1 MEGKLTLALRI
12 LLSVLGAAALLYVFS
27 YPDSIIP
34 RSLMEEELED
44 EHLSRYAL
52 KPLLFLLP
60 LVFMELVSLCG
71 NRRNLVWFSGLIGV
85 LLAAVAAWPVLTA
98 YRPEL
103 VHPTFGFEDGKLAHG
118 MLCYCV
124 LVGCSLLV
132 RVTLLSYLF
141 KYYRSPD
148 DEEASS
154 GDVDAAELD
163 PENAL
168 TVREIAANPAKA
180 KPRFLFQEIDFGRI
194 RSFHEL
200 MASLLGRRR
209 RTRYA
214 ITAGLVLLVGWVLLF
229 PQPSPKQAL
238 QRDLAAMYA
247 TGHRTAN
254 GTYLAT
260 HRAVHAAYRVMDYI
274 SAHESFAGFTR
285 EQAEKWLHLDRA
297 PADYRRQLRDEGEL
311 TLASVDDTFESRDRF
326 LTVTDGTRWAVLF
339 IRTNEAG
346 DTINIAEVQDAGW
359 NAIADELRR
368 EYGTDW
374 RGAYFRK

>member
-1 MEGKLTLALRI
+1 MEGKATLALRI
-12 LLSVLGAAALLYVFS
+12 LLSLLGAAALLYVFS

-34 RSLMEEELED
+34 RSLLEEELED
-44 EHLSRYAL
+44 ERFTRYAL
-52 KPLLFLLP
+52 KPLMFIVPLL
-60 LVFMELVSLCG
+60 FMEMVSLCG
-71 NRRNLVWFSGLIGV
+71 SRRNLVWFSGLIGV

-98 YRPEL
+98 RMPEL

-118 MLCYCV
+118 MLCYAAV
-124 LVGCSLLV
+124 VACSLLV

-148 DEEASS
+148 DEASY

-163 PENAL
+163 PEHAL
-168 TVREIAANPAKA
+168 TVREIAARPAKA
-180 KPRFLFQEIDFGRI
+180 KPRFLFLEIDVERI

-209 RTRYA
+209 RTRRA
-214 ITAGLVLLVGWVLLF
+214 IIAGLALLAAWVAFF
-229 PQPSPKQAL
+229 PQPNPKQAL
-238 QRDLAAMYA
+238 LRDLDAMYA
-247 TGHRTAN
+247 TRGTASN
-254 GTYLAT
+254 GMQLAT
-260 HRAVHAAYRVMDYI
+260 TRAVHAAYRVMEYV

-285 EQAEKWLHLDRA
+285 EKAEKWLRLDRA
-297 PADYRRQLRDEGEL
+297 PEAYRRQLRDERDL
-311 TLASVDDTFESRDRF
+311 TLPSVDDTFESRTRF

-346 DTINIAEVQDAGW
+346 DIINIAEVQDAGW

-368 EYGTDW
+368 QYGEDW
-374 RGAYFRK
+374 RGAYFRD

>member
-1 MEGKLTLALRI
+1 MGGKLTLALRI
-12 LLSVLGAAALLYVFS
+12 LLSLLGAAALLYVFS

-44 EHLSRYAL
+44 ERFSRYAL
-52 KPLLFLLP
+52 KPLLFLIP

-71 NRRNLVWFSGLIGV
+71 SRRNLVWFSGLIGV
-85 LLAAVAAWPVLTA
+85 LLLAAAAWPVLTA

-103 VHPTFGFEDGKLAHG
+103 VHPTFGFEDGKLAG
-118 MLCYCV
+118 GLPWYGV
-124 LVGCSLLV
+124 VAACSLLV

-148 DEEASS
+148 DEEMAA

-163 PENAL
+163 PENAPTL
-168 TVREIAANPAKA
+168 REIAAMPAKA
-180 KPRFLFQEIDFGRI
+180 KPRFLFREIDFGRI

-200 MASLLGRRR
+200 MAALLGRRR
-209 RTRYA
+209 RTRIA
-214 ITAGLVLLVGWVLLF
+214 VIAGLVLLAGWIVFF
-229 PQPSPKQAL
+229 PQPTPREAL

-247 TGHRTAN
+247 TRGTTAN
-254 GTYLAT
+254 GTHLAT
-260 HRAVHAAYRVMDYI
+260 HRAVHAAYRVMEFI
-274 SAHESFAGFTR
+274 SDHESLAGFSRT
-285 EQAEKWLHLDRA
+285 QAEKWLHLDRA
-297 PADYRRQLRDEGEL
+297 PAAYRRQLRDNREL
-311 TLASVDDTFESRDRF
+311 SLASVDDLFESRERF

-346 DTINIAEVQDAGW
+346 DTISISEVQDAGW

-368 EYGTDW
+368 VYGTDW
-374 RGAYFRK
+374 RGAYYRD

>member
-1 MEGKLTLALRI
+1 MGDKATLALRI
-12 LLSVLGAAALLYVFS
+12 VLSVLGAAALLYVFS

-34 RSLMEEELED
+34 RSLLEEELED
-44 EHLSRYAL
+44 ERFPRYAFKPL
-52 KPLLFLLP
+52 MFIVPLLF
-60 LVFMELVSLCG
+60 MEIVSLCG
-71 NRRNLVWFSGLIGV
+71 SRRNLVWFSGLIGV

-98 YRPEL
+98 RMPEL

-118 MLCYCV
+118 ILCYAV
-124 LVGCSLLV
+124 VVACSLLV

-148 DEEASS
+148 EEAGY

-180 KPRFLFQEIDFGRI
+180 KPRFLFLEIDVERI

-200 MASLLGRRR
+200 MANLLGRRR
-209 RTRYA
+209 RTRRA
-214 ITAGLVLLVGWVLLF
+214 IISGLILLAAWVAFF
-229 PQPSPKQAL
+229 PQPGPKQAL
-238 QRDLAAMYA
+238 LRDLDAMYA
-247 TGHRTAN
+247 PRGTASN
-254 GTYLAT
+254 GMQLAT
-260 HRAVHAAYRVMDYI
+260 TRAVHAAYRVMEYI

-285 EQAEKWLHLDRA
+285 EKAEKWLRLDRA
-297 PADYRRQLRDEGEL
+297 PEDYRRQLRDERDL
-311 TLASVDDTFESRDRF
+311 PLPSVDDTFESRTRF

-346 DTINIAEVQDAGW
+346 DIINIAEVQDAGW

-368 EYGTDW
+368 QYGEDW
-374 RGAYFRK
+374 RGAYFRD

>member
-27 YPDSIIP
+27 YPDSIIS

-44 EHLSRYAL
+44 ERFSRYAL

-60 LVFMELVSLCG
+60 LVFMELVSLRG

-229 PQPSPKQAL
+229 LSPLPSKPCNVTWQPCTPPDTVPPTAPTWPPTAPCMPPTASWNTSPPTNPLPGSHGNRRKNGCTWTAHRQTT
-238 QRDLAAMYA
+238 AA
-247 TGHRTAN
+247 
-254 GTYLAT
+254 
-260 HRAVHAAYRVMDYI
+260 
-274 SAHESFAGFTR
+274 SC
-285 EQAEKWLHLDRA
+285 
-297 PADYRRQLRDEGEL
+297 
-311 TLASVDDTFESRDRF
+311 
-326 LTVTDGTRWAVLF
+326 GTRGAHP
-339 IRTNEAG
+339 R
-346 DTINIAEVQDAGW
+346 
-359 NAIADELRR
+359 LRGRHLR
-368 EYGTDW
+368 EP
-374 RGAYFRK
+374 

>member
-1 MEGKLTLALRI
+1 MGGKVTLALRI
-12 LLSVLGAAALLYVFS
+12 LLSLLGAAALLYVFS

-44 EHLSRYAL
+44 ERFSRYAL
-52 KPLLFLLP
+52 KPLLFIVP

-71 NRRNLVWFSGLIGV
+71 GRRNLVWFSGLLGV
-85 LLAAVAAWPVLTA
+85 LLAAAAAWPVLTA
-98 YRPEL
+98 YTPEL

-118 MLCYCV
+118 LLCYGV
-124 LVGCSLLV
+124 LTACSLLV

-148 DEEASS
+148 EEESY

-168 TVREIAANPAKA
+168 TVREIAAKPAKA

-200 MASLLGRRR
+200 MESLLGRRR
-209 RTRYA
+209 RTRRA
-214 ITAGLVLLVGWVLLF
+214 RAAGLILLAAWVLFF
-229 PQPSPKQAL
+229 PQPNARQAL

-247 TGHRTAN
+247 TRGTTAN
-254 GTYLAT
+254 GTHLAT
-260 HRAVHAAYRVMDYI
+260 HRAVHAAYRVMEHI
-274 SAHESFAGFTR
+274 SAHETFAGFTR
-285 EQAEKWLHLDRA
+285 AQAEKWLHLDRA
-297 PADYRRQLRDEGEL
+297 PADYRRQLRDEREL
-311 TLASVDDTFESRDRF
+311 TLPSVDDTFESRDRF

-346 DTINIAEVQDAGW
+346 DIINIAEVQDAGW

-374 RGAYFRK
+374 RGAYFRD